1 MVAAPLAGALSLA
14 LLAGRAGKRLI
25 GALACL
31 AMLVSFVAAASSAW
45 PLLVDAFP
53 QFATG
58 GPQLVVDH
66 TVDGTPYLDERVYT
80 WFSVGGFSV
89 DATLRVDPLSALMVL
104 VITGV
109 GFLIH
114 LYAAGYMADDPGYG
128 RFFATMNLFVAS
140 MLVLVLADNL
150 LLLYLGWEGV
160 GVCSYLLIG
169 FWYDNPANGAAARKA
184 FIVTRVGDAALL
196 VCLLMLGWQFG
207 TLHIDSLVA
216 AARDTW
222 VVGAPIAA
230 IAAILLLVGAIGKSA
245 QVPLQIW
252 LPDAMAG
259 PTPVSALLHA
269 ATMVTAGVYLI
280 ARLHEMFL
288 LAPAVLATVATVGGI
303 TAFGAACAALT
314 QNDIKRVLAYSTVS
328 QIGYMFAALGVAGFA
343 AAMFHFVT
351 HAFFKALLS

>member
-114 LYAAGYMADDPGYG
+114 LYAAGYMADDRVTG
-128 RFFATMNLFVAS
+128 AS
-140 MLVLVLADNL
+140 
-150 LLLYLGWEGV
+150 
-160 GVCSYLLIG
+160 
-169 FWYDNPANGAAARKA
+169 
-184 FIVTRVGDAALL
+184 
-196 VCLLMLGWQFG
+196 
-207 TLHIDSLVA
+207 
-216 AARDTW
+216 
-222 VVGAPIAA
+222 
-230 IAAILLLVGAIGKSA
+230 
-245 QVPLQIW
+245 
-252 LPDAMAG
+252 LP
-259 PTPVSALLHA
+259 
-269 ATMVTAGVYLI
+269 
-280 ARLHEMFL
+280 R
-288 LAPAVLATVATVGGI
+288 
-303 TAFGAACAALT
+303 
-314 QNDIKRVLAYSTVS
+314 
-328 QIGYMFAALGVAGFA
+328 
-343 AAMFHFVT
+343 
-351 HAFFKALLS
+351 